1 MNIDQSQSFWYN
13 LDYKIACFFPSR

>member
-1 MNIDQSQSFWYN
+1 MNINQSQSCWYN